1 MKLIEIKATGEKLDI
16 KKNTLTYTSDVD
28 AAPGILLQADK
39 SGEKGVL
46 IVNQI
51 HEGGP
56 VNVIMK
62 PFNTPAKKYAVGE
75 VVAVLMVNGKE

>member
-1 MKLIEIKATGEKLDI
+1 MKLINIKATGEKLDI
-16 KKNTLTYTSDVD
+16 KKNTLTYMSDVD

-39 SGEKGVL
+39 TGEKGML

-56 VNVIMK
+56 VTVQMR
-62 PFNTPAKKYAVGE
+62 PFNTPAKKYAIGE
-75 VVAVLMVNGKE
+75 IVAVLMVNE